1 MYKQIDKYSEKE
13 LKQFSIL
20 FLVMNNLDFFR
31 KNIELISEIT
41 FSDSKINEFKQVL
54 ISYLLSEKFFDKK
67 KLDIEDLDLKF
78 KQTAKIINIH
88 APVKVIY
95 NNKSNEETIVIFN
108 EIINEIKK
116 IDLKEKIE
124 FLENKVSI
132 NLDEKLY
139 SELLSLRN
147 QLKGG

>member
-1 MYKQIDKYSEKE
+1 
-13 LKQFSIL
+13 
-20 FLVMNNLDFFR
+20 MNNLDFFR

-41 FSDSKINEFKQVL
+41 FLRGEINEFKQRLVR
-54 ISYLLSEKFFDKK
+54 YLLSEKFFDKK
-67 KLDIEDLDLKF
+67 KLDVEDFDQKF
-78 KQTAKIINIH
+78 KQIAKLINAN

-95 NNKSNEETIVIFN
+95 NNKGDEETIVIFN
-108 EIINEIKK
+108 EIISEIKR
-116 IDLKEKIE
+116 IELKEKID

-139 SELLSLRN
+139 SEPLSLRN